1 MWHGLRSV
9 LRMQLLEAIR
19 AQGPLTVPQMSA
31 IFDHECTGL
40 YYHVKLLQNA
50 GLIQVTRTSGAEAF
64 AATGGSVK
72 LKCNVKNPKEA
83 KRLGS
88 IVAGYVE
95 ASQKAV
101 AADSNATNRGLALA
115 GLRWENLENS
125 EVSKIK
131 GLQKKIHAILD
142 GAKARR
148 IAGRKPTQLHANWHV
163 AVIAAP
169 VHGTQ
174 YPITGIDCAG

>member
-1 MWHGLRSV
+1 
-9 LRMQLLEAIR
+9 MQLLEAIR
-19 AQGPLTVPQMSA
+19 AQGPLTVPEMGA

-50 GLIQVTRTSGAEAF
+50 GLIQVTRASGAEAF
-64 AATGGSVK
+64 AATGASVK

-83 KRLGS
+83 KRLGA

-101 AADSNATNRGLALA
+101 AADSNPVNRTVALV
-115 GLRWENLENS
+115 GLRWEHLENS
-125 EVSKIK
+125 EITRIK
-131 GLQKKIHAILD
+131 GLQKQIHAILD

-148 IAGRKPTQLHANWHV
+148 VAGCKPTQSRANWHV
-163 AVIAAP
+163 AAIAAP
-169 VHGTQ
+169 VNGTQ
-174 YPITGIDCAG
+174 YPITGIESTS